1 MAFIGNFKLTGQ
13 LNHLFVKLFKA
24 PHVWLIWQGH
34 TNSYKLADQ
43 LIVRIE
49 RTVNKNARNWV

>member
-1 MAFIGNFKLTGQ
+1 MAFIGNLKLTGQ

-34 TNSYKLADQ
+34 TNSYKLTDQ
-43 LIVRIE
+43 LTVRIE
-49 RTVNKNARNWV
+49 RTANKNARV